1 MKLFLANDT
10 STAPHAGCKAVMRS
24 LRAAVAGVPGLEV
37 AGTHFVGTA
46 EVDAAAFAQAD
57 IVMING
63 EGTIHHSGHRA
74 LFLMAMIDKAKRQGK
89 RVLLV
94 NALFQQYE
102 CSSDDLLAGLAL
114 LTVREPRSAA
124 FARRYGG
131 QAQLLLDS
139 AADPAFLAAGVA
151 LRLKDGI
158 VIGGAHKDGLLE
170 RPFAG
175 LQGDRL
181 RMGDADFEDI
191 VATLRNAE
199 IYLTGQ
205 HHGVYAAALAG
216 CPFVAT
222 PSNSHK
228 IEAFIEWTGLPIPIC
243 LRHDEIRPAMAFVL
257 RNRTM
262 FADLQDFMARQSVL
276 TSAMIAEALR

>member
-1 MKLFLANDT
+1 MRLFLANDT

-24 LRAAVAGVPGLEV
+24 LRAALAGVPDLEV
-37 AGTHFVGTA
+37 TGTHFVGTI
-46 EVDAAAFAQAD
+46 EFDERAFAEAD
-57 IVMING
+57 AVMING

-74 LFLMAMIDKAKRQGK
+74 RYLMTMIEEAKRRGK
-89 RVLLV
+89 RVMLV
-94 NALFQQYE
+94 NALFQQYD

-114 LTVREPRSAA
+114 LAVREPRSAA

-131 QAQLLLDS
+131 QPHVLLDS
-139 AADPAFLAAGVA
+139 AADPAFLASGAA
-151 LRLKDGI
+151 RRLKDGT

-181 RMGDADFEDI
+181 RMGDASFEDI

-228 IEAFIEWTGLPIPIC
+228 IESFVEWTGLPLPVC
-243 LRHDEIRPAMAFVL
+243 LRQDEIRPAMAFAL
-257 RNRTM
+257 RNRSM
-262 FADLQDFMARQSVL
+262 FADLQEFMRQQSVL
-276 TSAMIAEALR
+276 TSAMIAGALR

>member
-1 MKLFLANDT
+1 MRLFLANDT

-24 LRAAVAGVPGLEV
+24 LRAALAGVPDLV
-37 AGTHFVGTA
+37 VTGTHFVGTT
-46 EVDAAAFAQAD
+46 EVDDAAFAEAD
-57 IVMING
+57 AVMING

-74 LFLMAMIDKAKRQGK
+74 LFLMAMIEEAKRQGK

-102 CSSDDLLAGLAL
+102 GPENLLAGLAL
-114 LTVREPRSAA
+114 LAVREPRSAA
-124 FARRYGG
+124 FARRFGG
-131 QAQLLLDS
+131 QPQVLLDS
-139 AADPAFLAAGVA
+139 AADPAFLATGVA
-151 LRLKDGI
+151 RRLKDGL
-158 VIGGAHKDGLLE
+158 VIGGAHKDGLLQ
-170 RPFAG
+170 RPFAA

-181 RMGDADFEDI
+181 RMGDGSFEDI
-191 VATLRNAE
+191 VASLRNAE

-228 IEAFIEWTGLPIPIC
+228 IESFIEWSGLPIPIC
-243 LRHDEIRPAMAFVL
+243 MRQDEIRPAMAFAL
-257 RNRTM
+257 RNRSM
-262 FADLQDFMARQSVL
+262 FAELQDFMAGQSVL
-276 TSAMIAEALR
+276 TTAMIARALR

>member
-1 MKLFLANDT
+1 MRLFLANDT

-24 LRAAVAGVPGLEV
+24 LRAALAGVPDLEV
-37 AGTHFVGTA
+37 TGTHFVGTI
-46 EVDAAAFAQAD
+46 EFDERAFAEAD
-57 IVMING
+57 AVMING

-74 LFLMAMIDKAKRQGK
+74 RYLMAMIEEAKRRGK
-89 RVLLV
+89 RVMLV
-94 NALFQQYE
+94 NALFQQYD

-114 LTVREPRSAA
+114 LAVREPRSAA

-131 QAQLLLDS
+131 HPHVLLDS
-139 AADPAFLAAGVA
+139 AADPAFLASGVA
-151 LRLKDGI
+151 RRLKDGT

-175 LQGDRL
+175 VQGDRL
-181 RMGDADFEDI
+181 RMGDASFEDI

-228 IEAFIEWTGLPIPIC
+228 IESFVEWTGLPLPVC
-243 LRHDEIRPAMAFVL
+243 LRQDEIRPAMAFAL
-257 RNRTM
+257 RNRSM
-262 FADLQDFMARQSVL
+262 FADLQEFMRQQSVL
-276 TSAMIAEALR
+276 TSAMIAGALR

>member
-1 MKLFLANDT
+1 MRLFLANDT
-10 STAPHAGCKAVMRS
+10 STAPHAGCRAVMRS
-24 LRAAVAGVPGLEV
+24 LRAGLAGVPGLEV
-37 AGTHFVGTA
+37 TGTHFVGTT
-46 EVDAAAFAQAD
+46 EVDEDAFHRAD
-57 IVMING
+57 ALMING

-74 LFLMAMIDKAKRQGK
+74 LFLMAMIEEAKRQGK

-102 CSSDDLLAGLAL
+102 CTSDDMLAGLAL

-124 FARRYGG
+124 FARRFGG
-131 QAQLLLDS
+131 QPQVLLDS
-139 AADPAFLAAGVA
+139 AADPAFLATGVA
-151 LRLKDGI
+151 RRLKDGL
-158 VIGGAHKDGLLE
+158 VIGGAHKDGLLQ

-175 LQGDRL
+175 LPGDRL
-181 RMGDADFEDI
+181 RMGDASFEDI
-191 VATLRNAE
+191 IATLRNAE

-228 IEAFIEWTGLPIPIC
+228 IESFIEWSGLPVPIC
-243 LRHDEIRPAMAFVL
+243 MRLNEIRPAMAFAL
-257 RNRTM
+257 RNRSM
-262 FADLQDFMARQSVL
+262 FAELQDFMRGQLVL
-276 TSAMIAEALR
+276 NSAMIAEALR

>member
-1 MKLFLANDT
+1 
-10 STAPHAGCKAVMRS
+10 MRS

-37 AGTHFVGTA
+37 TGTHFVGTTD
-46 EVDAAAFAQAD
+46 VDEDAFDRAD
-57 IVMING
+57 ALMING

-74 LFLMAMIDKAKRQGK
+74 LFLIAMIEEAKRQGK

-94 NALFQQYE
+94 NALFQQYDGPE
-102 CSSDDLLAGLAL
+102 DLLAGLAL

-124 FARRYGG
+124 FARRFGG
-131 QAQLLLDS
+131 QPQILLDS
-139 AADPAFLAAGVA
+139 SADPAFLASGVA
-151 LRLKDGI
+151 RRLKSGL
-158 VIGGAHKDGLLE
+158 VIGGAHKDGLLQ

-175 LQGDRL
+175 LPGDRL
-181 RMGDADFEDI
+181 RMGDGSFEDI

-228 IEAFIEWTGLPIPIC
+228 IESFIEWSGLPIPIC
-243 LRHDEIRPAMAFVL
+243 MRQDEIRPAMAFAL
-257 RNRTM
+257 RNRSM
-262 FADLQDFMARQSVL
+262 FTELQDFVAGQSVL